1 MNWIRSSASFA
12 GLCLSAACLAGP
24 GGIFLTGHDPDY
36 HAFVGGNTTGAQHI
50 LQDAVNYVTNG
61 AGGNMLLVSDAR
73 NPGGDQSDPRNGL
86 TAAGFSYDLADDG
99 SGGGPFMDLHTI
111 NLTNYSVIVVASDYG
126 GWLRQEEI
134 DILNARFSDIGSFVN
149 GGGGLVVLAESGT
162 NHATSNR
169 FDFVPHAAAGAQD
182 NQSESGFTVTP
193 LGATMGLV
201 DSDVNGNA
209 SHNIFTSWDTNFYGA
224 VDQDSNGNVVSLAG
238 RGKLVPE
245 PASMALLGTG
255 LVGLIARRKRRS

>member
-1 MNWIRSSASFA
+1 MNWFKGSASFA
-12 GLCLSAACLAGP
+12 ALCFAATCLAAP

-36 HAFVGGNTTGAQHI
+36 HAFVGGNTPGAQHI
-50 LQDAVNYVTNG
+50 LQQAVNYVTFG
-61 AGGNMLLVSDAR
+61 AGGKMLLVTDAR
-73 NPGGDQSDPRNGL
+73 NPGGDNSDPRNGL
-86 TAAGFSYDLADDG
+86 TAAGFTYDLADDG
-99 SGGGPFMDLHTI
+99 SAGGSFLDLHTVSLSQY
-111 NLTNYSVIVVASDYG
+111 NVIVVASDYG

-134 DILNARFSDIGSFVN
+134 DILNARFGDIGNYVN

-169 FDFVPHAAAGAQD
+169 FDFVPHVASALQD

-193 LGATMGLV
+193 LGASMGLL

-209 SHNIFTSWDTNFYGA
+209 SHNKFTSWDTNFYGI
-224 VDQDSNGNVVSLAG
+224 VDQDANGATISLAG

-245 PASMALLGTG
+245 PASMIAGAG
-255 LVGLIARRKRRS
+255 LVALIVRRRKRA